1 MIYVIKILFFNTILY
16 IRNLYKKINWPLFL
30 NIFIRLKSNQ
40 IDNILNNSLK
50 KYCLKFIILIIY
62 LNKKHKATKD

>member
-40 IDNILNNSLK
+40 IDKILNNSLK